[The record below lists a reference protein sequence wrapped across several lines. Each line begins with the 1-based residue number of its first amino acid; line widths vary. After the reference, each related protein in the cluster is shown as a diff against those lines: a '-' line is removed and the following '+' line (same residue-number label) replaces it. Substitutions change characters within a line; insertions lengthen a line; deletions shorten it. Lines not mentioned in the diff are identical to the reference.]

1 MAVRS
6 YLHEEYGNPEC
17 QTTKNTVFG
26 VLDGNGQVFA
36 LGSVKQDKE
45 SCDMAEGIGTG
56 DYLGG
61 KLLVAM
67 PGMRDPRFSQSVVYI
82 CAHNKD
88 GAMGLVI
95 NRLIDSITF
104 PELLEQLGI
113 ARPAPTIEDIQVHFG
128 GPVESSRGFVLHST
142 DFSNEA
148 TLHVDRG
155 VSVTATVDILEQIA
169 VGEGPQSRILAL
181 GYAGWRSGQLESEIL
196 ANGWLH
202 VDADADLLFDT
213 DCEDKWE
220 QAFSRLGFA
229 PELLSGEAG
238 HA

>member
-1 MAVRS
+1 MGIKEHTGE
-6 YLHEEYGNPEC
+6 YLE
-17 QTTKNTVFG
+17 
-26 VLDGNGQVFA
+26 
-36 LGSVKQDKE
+36 
-45 SCDMAEGIGTG
+45 
-56 DYLGG
+56 G

-82 CAHNKD
+82 CAHNED

-113 ARPAPTIEDIQVHFG
+113 ARPAPTIADIQVHFG
-128 GPVESSRGFVLHST
+128 GPVESGRGFVLHST
-142 DFSNEA
+142 DFENEA
-148 TLHVDRG
+148 TLHVDPG

-169 VGEGPQSRILAL
+169 LGEGPKRSILAL

-220 QAFSRLGFA
+220 RAFGKLGFA

>member
-1 MAVRS
+1 MVASCEALSSAYSSKLMSKVNYPAGS
-6 YLHEEYGNPEC
+6 TIVKEGGLITQLHVIHSGE
-17 QTTKNTVFG
+17 
-26 VLDGNGQVFA
+26 
-36 LGSVKQDKE
+36 
-45 SCDMAEGIGTG
+45 
-56 DYLGG
+56 
-61 KLLVAM
+61 
-67 PGMRDPRFSQSVVYI
+67 
-82 CAHNKD
+82 D

-128 GPVESSRGFVLHST
+128 GPVESGRGFVLHST
-142 DFSNEA
+142 DFENEA
-148 TLHVDRG
+148 TLHVDPG

-169 VGEGPQSRILAL
+169 LGEGPKSSILAL
-181 GYAGWRSGQLESEIL
+181 GYAGWRSGQLENEIL

-202 VDADADLLFDT
+202 VDADADLLFGV

-220 QAFSRLGFA
+220 QAFAKLGFA

>member
-1 MAVRS
+1 
-6 YLHEEYGNPEC
+6 
-17 QTTKNTVFG
+17 
-26 VLDGNGQVFA
+26 
-36 LGSVKQDKE
+36 
-45 SCDMAEGIGTG
+45 MAERSKDTG
-56 DYLGG
+56 EYLGG

-82 CAHNKD
+82 CAHNQD

-95 NRLIDSITF
+95 NRVIDSITF

-148 TLHVDRG
+148 TLHVDPG

-169 VGEGPQSRILAL
+169 LGEGPKSRILAL

-202 VDADADLLFDT
+202 VDADPDLLFDV

-220 QAFSRLGFA
+220 QAFSKLGFA

>member
-1 MAVRS
+1 MGIRDHTGE
-6 YLHEEYGNPEC
+6 YLE
-17 QTTKNTVFG
+17 
-26 VLDGNGQVFA
+26 
-36 LGSVKQDKE
+36 
-45 SCDMAEGIGTG
+45 
-56 DYLGG
+56 G

-82 CAHNKD
+82 CAHNED

-128 GPVESSRGFVLHST
+128 GPVESGRGFVLHST
-142 DFSNEA
+142 DFENEA
-148 TLHVDRG
+148 TLHVDPG

-169 VGEGPQSRILAL
+169 LGEGPKSSILAL
-181 GYAGWRSGQLESEIL
+181 GYAGWRSGQLETEIR

-202 VDADADLLFDT
+202 VDADAELLFGT
-213 DCEDKWE
+213 DCEDKW
-220 QAFSRLGFA
+220 QRAFAKLGFA